1 MRSILAVWI
10 LLGTFAWSGLAD
22 DHGDSALSATPIAVD
37 GVLVDAC
44 IEAPEDMDYFLFAA
58 VAGRSYR
65 ILVTHQSLE
74 MEAIVYLLGSDGQT
88 ILAVAHNPD
97 DGAGARIRWTAPTDG
112 TVFAMVRHA
121 QTFSG
126 TGCYA
131 LSRLNDEQ
139 IPASCE
145 GDLQSMFSMFIGYLL
160 TGQTAF
166 MANIASVEPEERIVG
181 IAHCTCPLSMT
192 SEYTI
197 RSHFESGLGIG
208 ISGTIFTEA
217 ELRRLAELALENN
230 LFVISDEAYHFFVYD
245 GLTPSSIID
254 FEEFQDRLIITRSFS
269 KHYHM
274 TGYRI
279 GYVVADRKII
289 QAIVKLQSHVSG
301 NVCTFVQY
309 GALSALQNENQI
321 FSRHR
326 VELEKNRDIAYE
338 YANRMFNCIKP
349 QGAFYV
355 FPDIS
360 GHLSN
365 GATAE
370 DFAGKLLRKTGVAV
384 VPGEAFGVADH
395 IRISYAVPEEMLREG
410 LEKIAEVL

>member
-1 MRSILAVWI
+1 MTLSQRVKNIEESKTTKFTGLLQAMRNEGRTIINLAVGEPHFDTPAEIIESTKEALNDQKTRYCPVQGISELQSAIGNCFEGYDPENIVITNGSKQALYSIFQIICDPSDEVIIPKPCWVS
-10 LLGTFAWSGLAD
+10 LPEQVKLA
-22 DHGDSALSATPIAVD
+22 GANP
-37 GVLVDAC
+37 VLVDTSSHQLDFSR
-44 IEAPEDMDYFLFAA
+44 IEAAITDNTKAILINSPNNPTGA
-58 VAGRSYR
+58 VYSPA
-65 ILVTHQSLE
+65 
-74 MEAIVYLLGSDGQT
+74 D
-88 ILAVAHNPD
+88 LA
-97 DGAGARIRWTAPTDG
+97 
-112 TVFAMVRHA
+112 
-121 QTFSG
+121 
-126 TGCYA
+126 
-131 LSRLNDEQ
+131 
-139 IPASCE
+139 
-145 GDLQSMFSMFIGYLL
+145 
-160 TGQTAF
+160 
-166 MANIASVEPEERIVG
+166 
-181 IAHCTCPLSMT
+181 
-192 SEYTI
+192 
-197 RSHFESGLGIG
+197 
-208 ISGTIFTEA
+208 
-217 ELRRLAELALENN
+217 RLAAIAREHDLY
-230 LFVISDEAYHFFVYD
+230 VISDEAYHFFVYD

-279 GYVVADRKII
+279 GYVVAAREII

-395 IRISYAVPEEMLREG
+395 IRISYAVPEALLREG
-410 LEKIAEVL
+410 LDKIAEVL